1 MAVSKQLIGDGKDM
15 KKELIFRF
23 KESES
28 GRTFEFF
35 EGDNSVIQIPN
46 DNLVLNS
53 KQIYDSLFKDVKT
66 SEKICIK
73 LVNELSEKELNKD
86 IFKRGRIIF
95 DVIQGLVSDIET
107 EINNL
112 IENNIEEKDVVDNNI
127 E

>member
-1 MAVSKQLIGDGKDM
+1 M